1 MSTDVHADPSTATVS
16 DYVAAPH
23 AMLIGDTWVPAASG
37 ATLPVEDPATGRV
50 IASIPAG
57 DAEDVDRA
65 VRAARASFR
74 ARTWRGTPAKRRGEI
89 LWAIS
94 DLIVAHADELVR
106 IEVLDNGMPLAMA
119 HGLLDGVVE
128 GFRYFAGACTRL
140 HGRTADM
147 GADLEFHAFTV
158 SEPVGVAGLI
168 VPWNGPLASLSNK
181 LAPALAAGCSVVV
194 KPAEQTSLSTL
205 RFAELVLEAG
215 VPPGV
220 VNVVTGGPATG
231 AALVAHDDVDKI
243 SFTGSIEVGRSIV
256 AASAGNLKRV
266 TLELGGKSPVFVFDD
281 ADLAATIPVVGS
293 GIFANSGQVCFAGSR
308 VYAQAGIL
316 DDLVA
321 GVAEYARRLRVGN
334 GLDAGTQIGPLISDR
349 QRTRVLEYIASGRAE
364 GGEVVTGGGTV
375 GDAGYFVEPTVFT
388 GGRADMRIV
397 REEIFGPVLTVMP
410 FDDLDDVP
418 TIGNAGP
425 YGLGAGVFTQDIGV
439 AHKAV
444 RLLDAGN
451 VWVNCYGRRDRS
463 LPFGGFKQSG
473 WGRENGPEGLD
484 AFLEKKSVYMHL

>member
-1 MSTDVHADPSTATVS
+1 MSIDTCAATVA
-16 DYVAAPH
+16 DFVGGAHP
-23 AMLIGDTWVPAASG
+23 MLIGAEWVPAASG
-37 ATLPVEDPATGRV
+37 ETLPVEDPATGRV

-57 DAEDVDRA
+57 GAEDVDRA
-65 VRAARASFR
+65 VRAARDTFR
-74 ARTWRGTPAKRRGEI
+74 SRTWRGTPAKRRGEI

-94 DLIVAHADELVR
+94 DLILAHADELVR
-106 IEVLDNGMPLAMA
+106 IEVLDNGMPIAMA
-119 HGLLDGVVE
+119 RGLLDGVVE

-147 GADLEFHAFTV
+147 GADLEFHAFAV
-158 SEPVGVAGLI
+158 SEPVGVAGLV

-205 RFAELVLEAG
+205 RLAELVLEAG

-220 VNVVTGGPATG
+220 VNVVTGTGPAAG
-231 AALVAHDDVDKI
+231 AALVHHDDVDKI
-243 SFTGSIEVGRSIV
+243 SFTGSIEVGRGIV

-281 ADLAATIPVVGS
+281 ADLDAAIPVVGA

-308 VYAQAGIL
+308 VYAQPGIL

-321 GVAEYARRLRVGN
+321 GLAEHAKGLRVGN
-334 GLDAGTQIGPLISDR
+334 GLDAGTQVGPLISER
-349 QRTRVLEYIASGRAE
+349 QRTRVLDYVASGLAE
-364 GGEVVTGGGTV
+364 GGEVVTGGVASGE
-375 GDAGYFVEPTVFT
+375 AGYFVEPTIFT
-388 GGRADMRIV
+388 GTRADMRIV

-410 FDDLDDVP
+410 FGGLDELP
-418 TIGNAGP
+418 EIGNAGP
-425 YGLGAGVFTQDIGV
+425 YGLGAGVFTRDLGV
-439 AHKAV
+439 AHRAV

-484 AFLEKKSVYMHL
+484 AYLEKKSVYLHL